1 MGIAFDFGDKPE
13 KMQSGTRIIFG
24 KLDFITDRFGDLR
37 L

>member
-1 MGIAFDFGDKPE
+1 MGIVFDFSDEPE
-13 KMQSGTRIIFG
+13 KIWPGTRIIFG